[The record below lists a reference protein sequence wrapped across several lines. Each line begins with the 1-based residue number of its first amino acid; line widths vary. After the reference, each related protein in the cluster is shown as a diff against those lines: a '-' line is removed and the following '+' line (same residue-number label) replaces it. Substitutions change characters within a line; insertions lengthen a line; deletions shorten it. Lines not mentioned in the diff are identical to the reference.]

1 MAHEEEEEEEE
12 SFNKHQA
19 RFVLAAI
26 TRPSC
31 KTQLIISVMDLQS
44 VQPKINISVLQSE
57 LSQGYVRQ
65 EQLHLGQKLSGER
78 LDGQKL
84 SGDKWGCCCPAI
96 DYYTG
101 VRTWTLAGYR
111 HK

>member
-12 SFNKHQA
+12 SYNKHQA

-44 VQPKINISVLQSE
+44 V
-57 LSQGYVRQ
+57 
-65 EQLHLGQKLSGER
+65 
-78 LDGQKL
+78 
-84 SGDKWGCCCPAI
+84 
-96 DYYTG
+96 
-101 VRTWTLAGYR
+101 
-111 HK
+111 